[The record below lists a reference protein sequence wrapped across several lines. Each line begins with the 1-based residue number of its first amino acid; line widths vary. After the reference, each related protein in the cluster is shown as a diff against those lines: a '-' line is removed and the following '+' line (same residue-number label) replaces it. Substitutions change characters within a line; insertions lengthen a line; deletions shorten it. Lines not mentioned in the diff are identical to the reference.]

1 MKAYNK
7 KQIMVFGGCFNP
19 PLNSHFSLAE
29 QMIAEYPAIEKIIF
43 VPVNS
48 QYEKM
53 NLIENEHRYQM
64 LKTVCDKNE
73 KFEVSRIEIESKRQL
88 YTVETLHRLQEEY
101 KEYEIAFLTG
111 SDNLKTLNT
120 WKKADE
126 LTKDFKIYI
135 LERDNDNMEE
145 IIQNNTFLSNHRQSF
160 IKAKDT
166 IKSNLSSTF
175 VREKIKNGK
184 SIRYLTP
191 DEVITYIEKH
201 QLYNAK

>member
-7 KQIMVFGGCFNP
+7 KQIIVFGGCFNP